1 MDGAGGSGSPRLFPG
16 FLVPGLQ
23 VWASVSLPVLD
34 PPHLEAL
41 RVRRDPDWGER
52 DARAGF
58 LSRGRGLRT
67 GRSQFGH
74 RRPPSVS
81 LQAPRARGLRAPTAA
96 PCVSAARRTR
106 RWKRAP
112 CAAGRVPEVRGQVR
126 GAGSPSAYG
135 STWRSGRLSPAVGE
149 QRLPRAWPGR
159 ALWASL
165 RCAGV
170 ASAAGFLGGGGAGT
184 AGAQARAARAEWR
197 ARGRKVPGRGVAGA
211 SQRLP
216 RAPGAPVPFPESTI
230 SSSEDVLRRPVG
242 NLWRVTRAVSSRR

>member
-41 RVRRDPDWGER
+41 RVRKDPDWGEG

-67 GRSQFGH
+67 GRSRFGH

-81 LQAPRARGLRAPTAA
+81 RQAPRARGLRAPTAA
-96 PCVSAARRTR
+96 PCVSAGRRTR
-106 RWKRAP
+106 RWTRAP
-112 CAAGRVPEVRGQVR
+112 CAAGRVPKVRGQVW

-135 STWRSGRLSPAVGE
+135 STWRLGRLPPAVGE

-159 ALWASL
+159 AHLGIPAL
-165 RCAGV
+165 RRGRAGRWLPGWGRRGD
-170 ASAAGFLGGGGAGT
+170 SGGAGR
-184 AGAQARAARAEWR
+184 GR
-197 ARGRKVPGRGVAGA
+197 ARGMAGAGQKGPGKGRGRGLPAA
-211 SQRLP
+211 SPSSWSPSPIPGVRRIQQRR
-216 RAPGAPVPFPESTI
+216 RAPVLGLMRGGGQWGI
-230 SSSEDVLRRPVG
+230 SG
-242 NLWRVTRAVSSRR
+242 G